1 MFHCCSASPAS
12 VNTGTSCSD
21 LAIPGDS
28 RLGFAPRLVRGESDA
43 TPDPVMGLEA
53 GEEDVVLGGD
63 GLGEVIGDFD
73 AS

>member
-1 MFHCCSASPAS
+1 MFHCCSASSAS
-12 VNTGTSCSD
+12 VSTGTSCSD

-43 TPDPVMGLEA
+43 TPDPVVGLDA
-53 GEEDVVLGGD
+53 GEEDAVLGSG
-63 GLGEVIGDFD
+63 GLGEVLGDFG